1 MDAVGFI
8 ELGGYYT
15 SFMSGNTTQL
25 GTGLI
30 LSEAVLLPLGLVAMF
45 FFGSFAGSMLAL
57 RSRRWGPSLVLGFV
71 IASIAVTLGMSFAGI
86 PATQAMLILA
96 AGAGAQN
103 ATLPHNGGARMG
115 TTFVSGTLFAA
126 GQDLAGAFTGT
137 VPRWRWAQQLA
148 VWGALLIGA
157 LAGALSHTG
166 MDMTALVVPGAIYLA
181 MLAGFAVRSP
191 A

>member
-1 MDAVGFI
+1 VDAVGFI

-45 FFGSFAGSMLAL
+45 FFGSAGSMLAL

-157 LAGALSHTG
+157 LAGALSHMG